1 MSGHFCVAE
10 SEDFNLHDFNH
21 RLQWPTE
28 CRDKEKEEHT
38 PNFVK
43 SEWMNFLWNPISVL
57 ENIGSADKPNYEKTI
72 RIGQAS
78 DINLFYKNPQNT
90 GEKSLGTSIM
100 MSDVFMMP

>member
-1 MSGHFCVAE
+1 MEDGLFWGPFLNEKVAE
-10 SEDFNLHDFNH
+10 NEDFNLHDFND
-21 RLQWPTE
+21 RLEWPTE
-28 CRDKEKEEHT
+28 CRDKEKEKHT

-78 DINLFYKNPQNT
+78 VHVNIFLSKDWGPKKETNLFKA
-90 GEKSLGTSIM
+90 
-100 MSDVFMMP
+100 

>member
-1 MSGHFCVAE
+1 MSPYGHCVTVAE
-10 SEDFNLHDFNH
+10 SENFNVHDFNH

-28 CRDKEKEEHT
+28 CRDKEKEKHT

-78 DINLFYKNPQNT
+78 DINLLNKNAQNT
-90 GEKSLGTSIM
+90 RQ
-100 MSDVFMMP
+100 VC